1 MLDKLTIIDEGRVF
15 WIVWKDAT
23 KNILKIL
30 KEAQGVPIIALWM
43 FFRMYAPELLI
54 QVLF

>member
-1 MLDKLTIIDEGRVF
+1 MLVKLTIIDEGKVF